1 VPDRLRHEGR
11 RRGRGHVH
19 DRSRRPRFA
28 RDPHRGLLPHEG
40 ALLTAAAAPPAAG
53 VPAIRLRGVS
63 KAFGPKVVLDHLDL
77 TVEKGESLVLLGQ
90 SGIGKSVLLKHI
102 VGLLKPDAGSVEI
115 DGEDLWA
122 VSPRER
128 DVLRRKFGMSFQEG
142 ALFDSMSVG
151 ENIAFPLVRHTKK
164 SKKEVAERV
173 TECLELVRLPGIE
186 DKRPSELSGGMR
198 RRVGFARAIALEPQI
213 LLFDEPTTGLDPITT
228 DVLVRVIQEM
238 RQKLNPTAITI
249 THDLKVAFACADRVG
264 LLAGG
269 KIAIDMPPKE
279 FETSNDPR
287 VAAFVKG
294 DSELAPPEVEPER
307 RPGVPPAAAAP
318 V

>member
-1 VPDRLRHEGR
+1 MATP
-11 RRGRGHVH
+11 
-19 DRSRRPRFA
+19 
-28 RDPHRGLLPHEG
+28 
-40 ALLTAAAAPPAAG
+40 APTG
-53 VPAIRLRGVS
+53 VPAIRLRGVT

-77 TVEKGESLVLLGQ
+77 AVEKGESLVLLGQ
-90 SGIGKSVLLKHI
+90 SGIGKSVLLKHV
-102 VGLLKPDAGSVEI
+102 VGLLKPDAGTVEI

-164 SKKEVAERV
+164 SKKEIADRVA
-173 TECLELVRLPGIE
+173 ECLELVRLPGIE

-198 RRVGFARAIALEPQI
+198 RRVGFARAIALQPQI

-228 DVLVRVIQEM
+228 DVLVRVIEEM
-238 RQKLNPTAITI
+238 RKRLNPSAITI
-249 THDLKVAFACADRVG
+249 THDLKVAFAIADRVG
-264 LLAGG
+264 LLAHG
-269 KIAIDMPPKE
+269 KIAIDLTPKE
-279 FETSNDPR
+279 FEASDDPR

-294 DSELAPPEVEPER
+294 DSELSPPEVEPER
-307 RPGVPPAAAAP
+307 RPGTPPGAAAP
-318 V
+318 L